1 MQYYQKITLI
11 RSVFNNIEPTTKKP
25 EVTLELKQ
33 EPISNKEVTN
43 LDNTYFVDF
52 KANIKGDRK
61 KLGFI
66 IQTDDETK
74 IPDLVSKK
82 LKTKYTGVRTI
93 NCVNYRKALS
103 TDEEYIEDI
112 SSVTR
117 IASDKS
123 SEDTNE
129 INQQNNQIEP
139 DNHEIELDNW
149 VEELFKALKALNRK
163 CFKIIC
169 TPGRVPKL
177 KDMSNY
183 SYSFEQNESIILF
196 KCRHLVEDLGLKFKD
211 KWVKILPV
219 SQEEFR
225 NSPSVEDLYQSY
237 KQFNSEMNIDTIK
250 NFKNLL
256 DNKLK
261 INL

>member
-1 MQYYQKITLI
+1 M
-11 RSVFNNIEPTTKKP
+11 
-25 EVTLELKQ
+25 
-33 EPISNKEVTN
+33 
-43 LDNTYFVDF
+43 
-52 KANIKGDRK
+52 
-61 KLGFI
+61 
-66 IQTDDETK
+66 
-74 IPDLVSKK
+74 
-82 LKTKYTGVRTI
+82 
-93 NCVNYRKALS
+93 
-103 TDEEYIEDI
+103 
-112 SSVTR
+112 
-117 IASDKS
+117 
-123 SEDTNE
+123 
-129 INQQNNQIEP
+129 
-139 DNHEIELDNW
+139 
-149 VEELFKALKALNRK
+149 NRK

-196 KCRHLVEDLGLKFKD
+196 KCRHLVEDLGIKFKD

-237 KQFNSEMNIDTIK
+237 KQFNSDMNIDTIK
-250 NFKNLL
+250 NFKSLL